1 MTRNTLLLMLLAV
14 VLGVTACGPKEVEK
28 PAREEQVATPEKP
41 EEKEEQPPARAE
53 ELIWVFESR
62 GSLQCEG
69 GGTTLAESSSRL
81 SAEGVTIHQSR
92 CGVRTDRM
100 YPAVCGGKTG
110 DIHLHLIDKRS
121 LDAALQLGFDPAQQ
135 AQYQSKDCPSGEN

>member
-1 MTRNTLLLMLLAV
+1 MSPRYPCLLLAV
-14 VLGVTACGPKEVEK
+14 ILLNACGPKEGVESA
-28 PAREEQVATPEKP
+28 PEEQVAKP
-41 EEKEEQPPARAE
+41 EEEKEDSPPARAE
-53 ELIWVFESR
+53 QLIWVFQSR

-69 GGTTLAESSSRL
+69 GGTTLAESRERL
-81 SAEGVTIHQSR
+81 AGQGVTVQESR

-110 DIHLHLIDKRS
+110 DILLHLIDKRS

-135 AQYQSKDCPSGEN
+135 AQYENRDCPSDNG